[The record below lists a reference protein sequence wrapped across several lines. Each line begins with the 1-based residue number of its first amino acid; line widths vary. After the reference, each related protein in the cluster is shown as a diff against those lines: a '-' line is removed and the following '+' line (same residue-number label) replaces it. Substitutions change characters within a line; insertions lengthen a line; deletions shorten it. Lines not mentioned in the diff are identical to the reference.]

1 MNKLTLD
8 FDALQVESFATAP
21 VEKER
26 GTVVGREVFGPRTR
40 LESCQGS
47 CVSFTNTC
55 PCI

>member
-1 MNKLTLD
+1 MNMLKLDL
-8 FDALQVESFATAP
+8 DALQVESFAVAP

-26 GTVVGREVFGPRTR
+26 GTVVAREAFGPGTR

-47 CVSFTNTC
+47 CFSFTNTC